1 MRKFSSGWKEQKKN
15 NGVRIME
22 GWAMSQL
29 CASLFQRKI
38 ATLAKSVV
46 LFLEQLDLGMSQREE
61 KNKKARSGESGWEN
75 ESIGCTEDIEIR
87 PLKKN
92 KKKHIDL
99 ITLNDSHFYTIQ

>member
-1 MRKFSSGWKEQKKN
+1 MERTKKKQRRTD
-15 NGVRIME
+15 NGGMGYV
-22 GWAMSQL
+22 AVVL

-87 PLKKN
+87 PLKT
-92 KKKHIDL
+92 KKKHNYL
-99 ITLNDSHFYTIQ
+99 ITLNDSHFSTIQ